1 MGPVHCVTEKDAT
14 QYSRLNPDHE
24 MVAAAMNN
32 VIVLNH
38 VMASDGECERMNGQ
52 QVEETQ

>member
-1 MGPVHCVTEKDAT
+1 
-14 QYSRLNPDHE
+14 

-38 VMASDGECERMNGQ
+38 VMASDGECECMNGQ